1 LFVFLELK
9 IEIISAFWPKRLKT
23 LIILKYVLILTSYP
37 ITQQLQ
43 NKTITI
49 ATTTLLL

>member
-1 LFVFLELK
+1 
-9 IEIISAFWPKRLKT
+9 
-23 LIILKYVLILTSYP
+23 LILTSYP